1 MPAVVRL
8 SQLLGKTSRGSY
20 QYGELVSLGVH
31 TVKMVKAVFFFDF
44 CGAFRKAILIS
55 SKLEVRRRVGSKL
68 LILRIRTGY
77 VPVA

>member
-8 SQLLGKTSRGSY
+8 SLLLGKTSRGSY

-44 CGAFRKAILIS
+44 CGALRKA
-55 SKLEVRRRVGSKL
+55 VW
-68 LILRIRTGY
+68 T
-77 VPVA
+77 